1 MDKQIIEISSK
12 IIPITVD
19 DTFADDPPAW
29 VLAQS
34 EAHGLTWL
42 LAHADDGV
50 IWGHVE
56 DKQLRLSGEVEH
68 FPQVSPPLRSVT
80 LQQVRLF
87 GPKAEL
93 MVWRAGTGWQARLI
107 VDEDGEPVKTYDE
120 AHMLWGNARQ
130 PESTNDF
137 TLVADGEMGHHHALP
152 LPTTGAQFTRHK
164 RPYRPFRL
172 AVRHYLSQD
181 EASGLLRVNLSRL
194 CNLYA
199 EEAQS

>member
-1 MDKQIIEISSK
+1 MDRQITEIASK
-12 IIPITVD
+12 VISITVD
-19 DTFADDPPAW
+19 QTFDDDPPAW
-29 VLAQS
+29 LLAQS

-50 IWGHVE
+50 IWGRVA
-56 DKQLRLSGEVEH
+56 DKQLQMSGEAEH
-68 FPQVSPPLRSVT
+68 FPEVSPPLRAIT

-87 GPKAEL
+87 GPQAEL
-93 MVWRAGTGWQARLI
+93 LMWRTETGWQARLI
-107 VDEDGEPVKTYDE
+107 VDEDGEPVKSYDE

-130 PESTNDF
+130 PESTADF

-152 LPTTGAQFTRHK
+152 LPTSGAQFSRHE

-181 EASGLLRVNLSRL
+181 EASGLLRVSLSRL
-194 CNLYA
+194 CDLYA
-199 EEAQS
+199 EEAQL